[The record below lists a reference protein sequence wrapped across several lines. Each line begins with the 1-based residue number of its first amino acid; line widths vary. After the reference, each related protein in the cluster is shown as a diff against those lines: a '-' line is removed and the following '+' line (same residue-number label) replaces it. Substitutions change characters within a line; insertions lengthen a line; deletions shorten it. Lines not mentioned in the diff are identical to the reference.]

1 MGMPNETSTATW
13 LKGAAWVLGL
23 VAPLL
28 IGGLAAYTASV
39 VSGVQREHDDLQQ
52 RVVVLEGL
60 VSGLVQSTAKTLQ
73 HVELHT
79 AEKNHWILRIEE
91 NSRAITSLTKDTHAR
106 PDPYTGTDGR
116 RDKAEVM
123 GRLDKLRDDVRIN
136 ERRLNACEVCCE
148 RCKTLHE
155 QNEKQPRQ

>member
-1 MGMPNETSTATW
+1 MGESHEPQYAGW
-13 LKGAAWVLGL
+13 VKGAAWVLGL

-123 GRLDKLRDDVRIN
+123 GQLDKLRDDVRIN